1 MLRKSRLKT
10 LDQMTF
16 LRNKENH
23 EIVIKIENFLE
34 TNKIKITTKQI
45 NKTQNL
51 KKILFVCEHNLFL
64 RNI

>member
-51 KKILFVCEHNLFL
+51 KKKYYLYVSIIYF
-64 RNI
+64 